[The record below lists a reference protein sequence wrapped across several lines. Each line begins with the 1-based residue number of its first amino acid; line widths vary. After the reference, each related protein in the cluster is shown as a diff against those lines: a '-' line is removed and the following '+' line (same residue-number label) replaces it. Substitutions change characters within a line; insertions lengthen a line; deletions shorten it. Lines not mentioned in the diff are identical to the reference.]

1 MDNQTFAQAKTIVDE
16 GLRSYMLKVYNFM
29 AGGLAVTGLAAWIV
43 ANTSLRDIFFNITP
57 QGIDLSGF
65 GWLALLAPLVMV
77 FAFGWVV
84 NSGTSKQVQLLFWS
98 YAAVMGI
105 GLTPVFWIY
114 TGSSLVRVFLITAGT
129 FGALSIYGYT
139 TKRDLSGMG
148 SFLYMG
154 LFGLIIAT
162 IVNIFLKSSGLD
174 WALSFIGVAIFS
186 GLTAFD
192 SQKIR
197 LLYNATDHD
206 EIVSKKALSGAL
218 SLYLDFINLFLY
230 LLRFMGDRR

>member
-57 QGIDLSGF
+57 QGIGLSGF